1 MDSGANRR
9 GNRAGAR
16 SPKSLIL
23 GVADFAERKRV
34 DAPRELEIWFDW
46 QTFNTPY
53 YPGGLADQPYAL
65 MRRIRVSR
73 NVYEA
78 IRAWRESK
86 DWQRLQKEQPAT
98 WAIIEAVVQM
108 RQVENG

>member
-1 MDSGANRR
+1 MGGGANRR
-9 GNRAGAR
+9 GDRAGAR
-16 SPKSLIL
+16 SPKRLIL
-23 GVADFAERKRV
+23 AAADFAEHKISE
-34 DAPRELEIWFDW
+34 PPFELGVWFDW
-46 QTFNTPY
+46 QNFNLPY
-53 YPGGLADQPYAL
+53 YQGGLADQPYAL

-108 RQVENG
+108 RQEIG